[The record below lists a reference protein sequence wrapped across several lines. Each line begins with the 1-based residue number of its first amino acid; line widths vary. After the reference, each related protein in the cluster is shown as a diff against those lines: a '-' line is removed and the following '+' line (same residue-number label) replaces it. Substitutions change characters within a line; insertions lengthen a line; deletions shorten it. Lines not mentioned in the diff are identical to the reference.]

1 MLPTHH
7 GKGGKLA
14 KHNAQKG
21 SFVARIGTGAIVAF
35 LLLAGALSY
44 AVHHLVV
51 APAFSDDAGTPA
63 PVSSWL
69 GAVTGIPRGA
79 AAVQRMGA
87 RPGVQGSEHREPVN
101 RIERFLQ
108 QTSCSLNFFLAWTTP
123 PNTFTL
129 RYRRTVESTLKFHP
143 TACMVVYSPTLPVD
157 YFDDFW
163 NMGYNVIVERPD
175 VPHLLKNTP
184 AEAWYRNI
192 ERWRVGVHFFS
203 HITEIIRLSTL
214 YKYGGVYLD
223 TDVIVMRDMSSLRNC
238 VGTELSGAHGEAKV
252 LNGAVL
258 VFDKGSRFMWE
269 AMVEYNTTYRID
281 SWGWNGPEL
290 VTRVARRFPQ
300 GDELRI
306 LPTIAFYPI
315 HWARVRKFFT
325 TDDLPEQHAVWE
337 KMERET
343 FLFHYWNKITKKLV
357 PSPGSLMY
365 KVLNNYCL
373 KCDDTGVDG

>member
-1 MLPTHH
+1 MLPTHASAH
-7 GKGGKLA
+7 GKA
-14 KHNAQKG
+14 
-21 SFVARIGTGAIVAF
+21 ARQRRSLPTASGPRVLTYAILAF
-35 LLLAGALSY
+35 LLVAASLSY
-44 AVHHLVV
+44 AVHHLTSESS
-51 APAFSDDAGTPA
+51 APIFDTLS
-63 PVSSWL
+63 
-69 GAVTGIPRGA
+69 RGA
-79 AAVQRMGA
+79 AAVRRTANANAAGT
-87 RPGVQGSEHREPVN
+87 PEPAN
-101 RIERFLQ
+101 RVERFFQ
-108 QTSCSLNFFLAWTTP
+108 HTNCSLNFFLAWTTP
-123 PNTFTL
+123 PHTFTL

-157 YFDDFW
+157 YFDAFW

-175 VPHLLKNTP
+175 VPHLLKDTP

-192 ERWRVGVHFFS
+192 DRWRSGEHFYN

-223 TDVIVMRDMSSLRNC
+223 TDVVVMRDMSSLRNC
-238 VGTELSGAHGEAKV
+238 VGTELSGARGEAKV

-269 AMVEYNTTYRID
+269 GMVEFNTTYRMD

-300 GDELRI
+300 GKELRI

-315 HWARVRKFFT
+315 HWARVRKYFT
-325 TDDLPEQHAVWE
+325 TEDLPDQHATWA

-357 PSPGSLMY
+357 PEPGSLMY

-373 KCDDTGVDG
+373 LCSDTGADG